1 MASKA
6 ARAIPDDATEF
17 FEEFLPETFA
27 EDRHR
32 YRASDSPGAALF
44 EVTGVGA
51 WSFRICDG
59 ELVVERGKPADTRL
73 QIAISP
79 DDFHAIF
86 VARARREME
95 ASGSISEA
103 SRDAFRPLFV
113 GAKRAA
119 SVDGVSSTVTIR
131 LEQDGVHRR
140 LYVTPGAGDRTDA
153 RATIILSLE
162 DFLALVGGRASAP
175 GLAFRRRLGVR
186 GDLGYALKLSVLLS

>member
-1 MASKA
+1 MAQ
-6 ARAIPDDATEF
+6 AIPDDATRF
-17 FEEFLPETFA
+17 FEEFLPERFA

-32 YRASDSPGAALF
+32 YRAPDSPGAALF

-51 WSFRICDG
+51 WSFRIREG

-86 VARARREME
+86 VERARREME
-95 ASGSISEA
+95 ASGTISDG

-113 GAKRAA
+113 GAGRAA
-119 SVDGVSSTVTIR
+119 HVGGAGGTVTIR

-140 LYVTPGAGDRTDA
+140 LHVTPGAGDRTDA